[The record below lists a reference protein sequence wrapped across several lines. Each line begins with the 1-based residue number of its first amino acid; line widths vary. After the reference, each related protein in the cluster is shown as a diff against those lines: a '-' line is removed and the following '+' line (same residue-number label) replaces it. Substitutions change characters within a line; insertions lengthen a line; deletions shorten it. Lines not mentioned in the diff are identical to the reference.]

1 MDVLR
6 PWAVNDPAVAQLLWI
21 LALVLATLLLW
32 LFFFCFSWKRNASPS
47 LERYLAGRWALTTPH
62 PSFFRGRVEACD
74 GLLVNFTSSSP
85 DLFF

>member
-6 PWAVNDPAVAQLLWI
+6 AWAVNDPAVAQLLWI

-47 LERYLAGRWALTTPH
+47 LERYLAGRWALNTPPPH
-62 PSFFRGRVEACD
+62 FLPWACG
-74 GLLVNFTSSSP
+74 GL
-85 DLFF
+85 